1 MKKIALLLALMLAL
15 SGLSALAEAVRAA
28 GPVDDTP
35 QAELAGY
42 VVILHTGDTWAA
54 GEGSM
59 SFERVAEA
67 KRRFEAEGASVLL
80 LDAGNAFAMPP
91 AADAPDATDA
101 PDAPDAAQADDTAEP
116 QETAQ
121 PDETAQADGTARP
134 DDTAQPDEAGLA
146 IARAMTEAGYDAMT
160 PGEGDFALGLD
171 ALQALRSAA
180 GFPLLSVN
188 VQDAAGARLLTGSII
203 VEKDGLRIGVFGLTG
218 AVEAEGVTVADAAQ
232 AAQASVSTLRGEG
245 CDLVIALARLGL
257 DDEGHPAAQAVA
269 GVVEGLD
276 AVIDITAAAP
286 EGGLWL
292 EGGAL
297 IASAPAGLKGIGVV
311 AIDPAGNCAA
321 LTMDES
327 WFG

>member
-1 MKKIALLLALMLAL
+1 MKKLIALILSLLTLLALP
-15 SGLSALAEAVRAA
+15 ALADELQAA
-28 GPVDDTP
+28 GPVDAAPDD
-35 QAELAGY
+35 LSGY
-42 VVILHTGDTWAA
+42 IIVLHTGDAGLAA
-54 GEGSM
+54 DGSLT
-59 SFERVAEA
+59 FEHVAEA
-67 KRRFEAEGASVLL
+67 RARFADEGAAVLL
-80 LDAGNAFAMPP
+80 LDDGGILPEGAGEDDISAILQAMS
-91 AADAPDATDA
+91 
-101 PDAPDAAQADDTAEP
+101 
-116 QETAQ
+116 
-121 PDETAQADGTARP
+121 G
-134 DDTAQPDEAGLA
+134 
-146 IARAMTEAGYDAMT
+146 AGYDAMC
-160 PGEGDFALGLD
+160 PAPAEFARGLD
-171 ALQALRSAA
+171 QLAAMKGAA

-188 VQDAAGARLLTGSII
+188 ALDDEGARLLSGSII

-257 DDEGHPAAQAVA
+257 DEEGHPAAQAVA
-269 GVVEGLD
+269 GAVEGLD